1 MSSTSVT
8 EMLSSY
14 SGVARPASLGV
25 SEMKTATRRGSE
37 LSKDVETRRK
47 GHFSLWKKVDSWTQ
61 FYIDRLEEVE
71 EDPSVIS
78 SYFKDVDRVMT
89 EIDVFVETTKEC
101 ISEYRTFKNI
111 TGVSQKEIS
120 GLVSSLEDL
129 IGVCD
134 EFRWHV
140 GIHVGVQEP
149 WSKDVCENAEEYI
162 RKLRG

>member
-1 MSSTSVT
+1 M
-8 EMLSSY
+8 
-14 SGVARPASLGV
+14 
-25 SEMKTATRRGSE
+25 
-37 LSKDVETRRK
+37 
-47 GHFSLWKKVDSWTQ
+47 
-61 FYIDRLEEVE
+61 
-71 EDPSVIS
+71 IS

-140 GIHVGVQEP
+140 GKFMLECRSLGRRTFAKMQRSIYENFEDVLFGP
-149 WSKDVCENAEEYI
+149 IKLTNPSKRLQKVVKKTFLVMF
-162 RKLRG
+162 RKHRRFGQRDRIWNNTARQKGGESKIPFGCCPSFGCPPVIG